1 MEIGRTSL
9 DAGSLTTGAIRAW
22 FSKFTEVFIVSL
34 VFTVPIFILNAT
46 VVAGLVDDV
55 EGSIDFQGT
64 VVASL
69 ASVLLSG
76 ILTAGLTF
84 VFVKVYREESFTVGS
99 AFEFIA
105 AKIGPIFVFTVVT
118 AILIV
123 LGLVALIIPGIA
135 LIIIFSLGMP
145 ALIHENLGGM
155 AAVRRSFQVISGNWG
170 VALAVVLLGLL
181 IQVVISVILGGLAL
195 PGSGSF
201 VPPDFTDFSLT
212 QTLIQ
217 ILASA
222 VVAPFIPALAT
233 ALYYEAKGR
242 DEGFPSIVPDPGFGD
257 GDLFR

>member
-1 MEIGRTSL
+1 MQIGRTSL
-9 DAGSLTTGAIRAW
+9 NAGALTTDAIRGW
-22 FSKFTEVFIVSL
+22 FSKFTEVFIVSV
-34 VFTVPIFILNAT
+34 VFTVPIFILSGT
-46 VVAGLVDDV
+46 VVAGLVDDAD
-55 EGSIDFQGT
+55 GSIDFQGT

-76 ILTAGLTF
+76 ILTAALVY
-84 VFVKVYREESFTVGS
+84 VFVKVYREEPFTVGT

-118 AILIV
+118 SILIV
-123 LGLVALIIPGIA
+123 LGLILLVIPGIA
-135 LIIIFSLGMP
+135 FIIAFSLGLP
-145 ALIHENLGGM
+145 ALIDEDLGGM
-155 AAVRRSFQVISGNWG
+155 AAIRRSFQVISGNWG
-170 VALAVVLLGLL
+170 IALAVVLLGLL
-181 IQVVISVILGGLAL
+181 INIVLSVVLDGLLL

-222 VVAPFIPALAT
+222 VLAPLIPALAT
-233 ALYYEAKGR
+233 GLYFEAKGR
-242 DEGFPSIVPDPGFGD
+242 DDGFPSIVADPGFGE